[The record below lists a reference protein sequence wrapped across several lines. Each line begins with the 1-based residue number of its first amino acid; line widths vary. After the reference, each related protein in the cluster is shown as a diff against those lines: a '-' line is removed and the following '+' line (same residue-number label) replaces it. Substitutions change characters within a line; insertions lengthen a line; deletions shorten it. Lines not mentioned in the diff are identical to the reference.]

1 MAQANYQFQQHIDN
15 ILNRKTYSLTKVIPG
30 NVIQFKYQ
38 AKIENPTDINPLVLV
53 CNPNYNGE
61 LHGVNF
67 NYLNEQQ
74 VRVLVANIGLTALYP
89 NKKAVTEAFNNGL
102 PLTKVKCRRSIGFY
116 SGVIKPNLK
125 SLVKSPSAAY
135 RTYSLGRVGGVQLI
149 DYNFGLQL
157 DRLQRERAQQ

>member
-67 NYLNEQQ
+67 NYLNEFKVQ
-74 VRVLVANIGLTALYP
+74 RLFTFINGIIRIDD
-89 NKKAVTEAFNNGL
+89 NN
-102 PLTKVKCRRSIGFY
+102 TD
-116 SGVIKPNLK
+116 IKTVGEPITRILA
-125 SLVKSPSAAY
+125 PSKPFFLAAAITS
-135 RTYSLGRVGGVQLI
+135 R
-149 DYNFGLQL
+149 
-157 DRLQRERAQQ
+157 